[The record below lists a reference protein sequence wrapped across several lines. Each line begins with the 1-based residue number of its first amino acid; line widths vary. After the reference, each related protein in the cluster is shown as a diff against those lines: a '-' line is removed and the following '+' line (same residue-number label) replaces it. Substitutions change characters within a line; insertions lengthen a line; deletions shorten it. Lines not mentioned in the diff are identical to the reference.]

1 MITMRQIAMPCLLF
15 AAIPGAISARAE
27 ALPAETA
34 RTLAEHGEILPLA
47 EVLLRLRPA
56 VNGDIIEVALDRE
69 GGRYLYK
76 IKALDQNGQ
85 YREYRAD
92 ARTGASVGEQ

>member
-56 VNGDIIEVALDRE
+56 VCDIIEVALDRE